1 MAMAEKPI
9 VSRLSTSV
17 MITRK
22 DEIPLSVFYDYWSDI
37 HGVLAAKAEGA
48 FEYFQHRLGSPIEN
62 FFVDMQAVD
71 QTAPEGD
78 PIVGL
83 AEITFVTPEDR
94 ERLIQSAA
102 VGQMVIDEQNVL
114 KGTYMYST
122 APGNAETVVDRTKL
136 RAPQGL
142 TGDYRVILFVRQA
155 ESVSQSAFRAFVR
168 NELMKTMVSSPFVIK
183 ARLHLLE
190 AFDEAAWPTPNVD
203 HRRTASQRY
212 NAYVELAFADEASAG
227 HFVQSTEMRKIAAT
241 ADRHIA
247 ALTTY
252 PDVETY
258 TMVFGGRPTQAG
270 LRGSSAFRTLAAIHE
285 PENQRSLPLL
295 NVMFGNAVLP
305 PLA

>member
-1 MAMAEKPI
+1 
-9 VSRLSTSV
+9 
-17 MITRK
+17 
-22 DEIPLSVFYDYWSDI
+22 
-37 HGVLAAKAEGA
+37 
-48 FEYFQHRLGSPIEN
+48 
-62 FFVDMQAVD
+62 
-71 QTAPEGD
+71 
-78 PIVGL
+78 
-83 AEITFVTPEDR
+83 
-94 ERLIQSAA
+94 
-102 VGQMVIDEQNVL
+102 
-114 KGTYMYST
+114 MYST
-122 APGNAETVVDRTKL
+122 APGNAETVVDRTKV

-168 NELMKTMVSSPFVIK
+168 NELMKTLVSSPFVIK

-212 NAYVELAFADEASAG
+212 NAYVELAFADEASAS
-227 HFVQSTEMRKIAAT
+227 HFVQSADMRKIAAT